1 MKKVN
6 QACQRYLK
14 AKFRSDL
21 TAGLTVGMV
30 VIPQSLAYAVIAGVN
45 PVYGLFTAIIPTIIG
60 AIGGSSQFLITGPTN
75 PTALVTASVLAG
87 YADRSDYLEYVLVLS
102 VLAGLIKLLF
112 GLFKIGALTRY
123 LSNSVLVGFLSAAG
137 LLIIAGQIGNL
148 LGINLPRSSYL
159 WVIAK
164 NLIENFSSVNL
175 LTLGI
180 SASSIGVMIIIS
192 RFNPRLPAGLI
203 TVILITLV
211 VRFAGLEE
219 HGVQLVSAYGL
230 PESIQLSFHLP
241 DISLSEFPAL
251 LVPGLAVALFGL
263 METVSITKAMSQIT
277 GEHPDP
283 SREMIGQGLASFVG
297 GFFYCMPSSGSP
309 SRTVI
314 NVTSG
319 AKTRLSAIFS
329 GLAVLVFIRAAS
341 SVIGYIPMAALGA
354 VVVVSSAGLINIK
367 LIHLTWQSRITSR
380 VVMSLTFFS
389 ALILPLEYSII
400 IGAIS
405 SLLIFLGES
414 SLINLSYIKEDEN
427 GQFIELPITSIKQHH
442 PEIVIVNVEGNLYF
456 AAIEGLQKE
465 LEDIIESSPKVLIL
479 RFRRTH
485 LFASTGA
492 VALKQFV
499 KSTQEA
505 GIHVLLCGVHK
516 EILETLEMAGILD
529 SIGQTNV
536 FTVNDQILDSTH
548 EALKKAKYLLNSPND
563 KSNSKLISAD

>member
-1 MKKVN
+1 MRKVI
-6 QACQRYLK
+6 QACRRYLK
-14 AKFRSDL
+14 TKFRSDL

-45 PVYGLFTAIIPTIIG
+45 PVYGLFTAIIPTVVG
-60 AIGGSSQFLITGPTN
+60 AIGGSSQYLITGPTN
-75 PTALVTASVLAG
+75 PTALVTASVLIG
-87 YADRSDYLEYVLVLS
+87 YVDRSDYLEYVLMLS

-112 GLFKIGALTRY
+112 GLFRLGALTRY

-159 WVIAK
+159 WTIAK
-164 NLIENFSSVNL
+164 NLIENYSMVNL

-180 SASSIGVMIIIS
+180 SASSIGAMIIIH
-192 RFNPRLPAGLI
+192 RFNPQLPAGLI
-203 TVILITLV
+203 VVFLMTLV
-211 VRFAGLEE
+211 VRFASLEE
-219 HGVQLVSAYGL
+219 YGVRLVSAYDI
-230 PESIQLSFHLP
+230 PENIQLSFHLP
-241 DISLSEFPAL
+241 EIPLRELPAL
-251 LVPGLAVALFGL
+251 LVPSFAVALFGL
-263 METVSITKAMSQIT
+263 METVSITKAMSQLT
-277 GEHPDP
+277 GERPNP
-283 SREMIGQGLASFVG
+283 SREMIGQGLASFAG
-297 GFFYCMPSSGSP
+297 GIFYCMPSSGSP

-319 AKTRLSAIFS
+319 AKTKLSAVFS
-329 GLAVLVFIRAAS
+329 GLGVLVFILAAS
-341 SVIGYIPMAALGA
+341 RVIGYIPMAALGA

-414 SLINLSYIKEDEN
+414 SHINLSYIKEDEN
-427 GQFIELPITSIKQHH
+427 GQFIELPITSINQYR
-442 PEIVIVNVEGNLYF
+442 PEIVIVNIEGSLYF
-456 AAIEGLQKE
+456 AAIESLQKE
-465 LEDIIESSPKVLIL
+465 LEDIIESRPKVLIL

-485 LFASTGA
+485 LFASTGV

-499 KSTQEA
+499 KSAQEA
-505 GIHVLLCGVHK
+505 GTQVLLCGVHK
-516 EILETLEMAGILD
+516 EILETLETAGILD

-536 FTVNDQILDSTH
+536 FTVNNQILDSTH
-548 EALKKAKYLLNSPND
+548 EALKKAKNLLYANNNKPN
-563 KSNSKLISAD
+563 N

>member
-1 MKKVN
+1 
-6 QACQRYLK
+6 
-14 AKFRSDL
+14 
-21 TAGLTVGMV
+21 MV
-30 VIPQSLAYAVIAGVN
+30 
-45 PVYGLFTAIIPTIIG
+45 IIP
-60 AIGGSSQFLITGPTN
+60 
-75 PTALVTASVLAG
+75 
-87 YADRSDYLEYVLVLS
+87 
-102 VLAGLIKLLF
+102 
-112 GLFKIGALTRY
+112 
-123 LSNSVLVGFLSAAG
+123 
-137 LLIIAGQIGNL
+137 
-148 LGINLPRSSYL
+148 
-159 WVIAK
+159 
-164 NLIENFSSVNL
+164 
-175 LTLGI
+175 
-180 SASSIGVMIIIS
+180 

-219 HGVQLVSAYGL
+219 HGVRLVSAYGL

-241 DISLSEFPAL
+241 EFSLSEFPAL

-277 GEHPDP
+277 GERPDP
-283 SREMIGQGLASFVG
+283 SREMIGQGLASFAG

-319 AKTRLSAIFS
+319 AKTRLSAVFS
-329 GLAVLVFIRAAS
+329 GLGVLVFIRAAS

-367 LIHLTWQSRITSR
+367 LIHMTWQSRITSR
-380 VVMSLTFFS
+380 VIMSLTFIS

-427 GQFIELPITSIKQHH
+427 GQFVELPITSINQHR

-465 LEDIIESSPKVLIL
+465 LEDIIESRPKALIL

-516 EILETLEMAGILD
+516 EMLETLETAGILD

-536 FTVNDQILDSTH
+536 FTVNNQILDSTH
-548 EALKKAKYLLNSPND
+548 EALNKAKYLLSSNNN
-563 KSNSKLISAD
+563 KSNNKSISAD